1 MSENNKEFEKEY
13 DSFKDVAEFQNNMF
27 NPGHYIGTGK
37 VPPTV
42 SAPGNAAP
50 MAVFCFITS
59 AGIFAFGLWL
69 FFSDARVVSSGLIES
84 PLINKIIVL
93 IIMSAISLFDL
104 LLALGYTRKAKRYRK
119 AKAAIENEETDEAGN
134 DAIWQRTCP
143 KCGKPTTSITQNAR
157 IAAIIILS
165 IGTEDITKG
174 LGKWRIIPK
183 RNVNIA
189 VLHIL

>member
-1 MSENNKEFEKEY
+1 MDENNKDFEKEY

-50 MAVFCFITS
+50 MAVFSFIAS
-59 AGIFAFGLWL
+59 AVFLVFGLWL
-69 FFSDARVVSSGLIES
+69 FFSDVQVVSSGLIES

-93 IIMSAISLFDL
+93 IMMSVISLFFL
-104 LLALGYTRKAKRYRK
+104 LMALGYTRKAKRYYK
-119 AKAAIENEETDEAGN
+119 EKAAIENEENEETDEAGG

-143 KCGKPTTSITQNAR
+143 KCGETH
-157 IAAIIILS
+157 
-165 IGTEDITKG
+165 DIDY
-174 LGKWRIIPK
+174 PK
-183 RNVNIA
+183 CPNCGYNYLEHRN
-189 VLHIL
+189 

>member
-1 MSENNKEFEKEY
+1 MSENNKDFEKEY

-59 AGIFAFGLWL
+59 IGIFAFGLWL
-69 FFSDARVVSSGLIES
+69 FFSDAQVVSSGLIES

-104 LLALGYTRKAKRYRK
+104 LLALGYMRKAKRYRR
-119 AKAAIENEETDEAGN
+119 AKAAIENEETDETADN
-134 DAIWQRTCP
+134 MLLQRTCP
-143 KCGKPTTSITQNAR
+143 NCGKSH
-157 IAAIIILS
+157 
-165 IGTEDITKG
+165 DIDYPKCPNCGYNYLERKG
-174 LGKWRIIPK
+174 
-183 RNVNIA
+183 
-189 VLHIL
+189 

>member
-1 MSENNKEFEKEY
+1 MDENSKDFEKEY

-59 AGIFAFGLWL
+59 VAIFAFGLWL
-69 FFSDARVVSSGLIES
+69 FFSDVKVVSSGLIES

-104 LLALGYTRKAKRYRK
+104 LLALGYMRKAKRYRR

-134 DAIWQRTCP
+134 GTIWQRTCP
-143 KCGKPTTSITQNAR
+143 KCGKTH
-157 IAAIIILS
+157 
-165 IGTEDITKG
+165 DIDY
-174 LGKWRIIPK
+174 PK
-183 RNVNIA
+183 CPNCGYNYLEHRN
-189 VLHIL
+189 

>member
-1 MSENNKEFEKEY
+1 MNENNKDFEKEY

-59 AGIFAFGLWL
+59 VGIFAFGLWL

-119 AKAAIENEETDEAGN
+119 AKAAIENEETDEAGD

-143 KCGKPTTSITQNAR
+143 ECGKTHDIDYPKCPNCGYNYLEHQN
-157 IAAIIILS
+157 
-165 IGTEDITKG
+165 
-174 LGKWRIIPK
+174 
-183 RNVNIA
+183 
-189 VLHIL
+189 